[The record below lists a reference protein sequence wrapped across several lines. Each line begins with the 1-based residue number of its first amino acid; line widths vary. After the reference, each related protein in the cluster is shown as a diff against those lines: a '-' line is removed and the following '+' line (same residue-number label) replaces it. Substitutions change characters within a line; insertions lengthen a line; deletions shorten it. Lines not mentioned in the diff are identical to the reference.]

1 MATAYDPITAAGNGQ
16 HQQAREA
23 EGEDTAG
30 LAEGIAVRRFHP
42 SGAASPAATVE
53 RDEGVK
59 MHSWLT
65 MNAPWAR
72 MIAPETVTV
81 VPQRPGWPRSV
92 TAIQPAMPS
101 TAAFSENSG
110 AVAKYHAP

>member
-16 HQQAREA
+16 HQH
-23 EGEDTAG
+23 
-30 LAEGIAVRRFHP
+30 AEGIAVRRFHP

-65 MNAPWAR
+65 MNAPWAVR

-81 VPQRPGWPRSV
+81 VPAAARMAPVGHGD
-92 TAIQPAMPS
+92 PARD
-101 TAAFSENSG
+101 
-110 AVAKYHAP
+110 AVDRGVLGE